1 MHVAACFWEMV
12 VKFNDVSFRLLWILL
27 YFFKPSSSHLI
38 YTQHAWNRYQVNIP
52 FSSQQNHWQKIT
64 SLSKNLEWFQGS
76 CSSNSFLEVL
86 SQDSQKTHPPM
97 CWTHRKKSRV
107 LRKGP
112 HSPSNGVTWTYT
124 KNHHPTSLQL
134 CGSKLLS
141 PRNVPPL
148 FWVEPYNQS
157 LPSVISST
165 GSITSSLVFVGQN
178 PASVSILRKKNHV
191 SSFTV
196 LLFDLNHP
204 NRRNCWFFF
213 SPVESR
219 STVTSQVYFN
229 QIGGQSHPGES
240 MLEKSKRI
248 PDFTIFALE
257 FSFWTNVWKITCLD
271 DFTKDPTIRHTL
283 NNKNIK
289 HARAAVPSVEH
300 WILIWWTC
308 HSNSRFS
315 SPDWQNKTVKNNRAN
330 GTSASQTCYV
340 LRAMKMA

>member
-12 VKFNDVSFRLLWILL
+12 VKFNDASFRLLWTLL

-52 FSSQQNHWQKIT
+52 FSTESLAKIT

-76 CSSNSFLEVL
+76 CSSSSFLEVL

-165 GSITSSLVFVGQN
+165 GSVTSSLVFVGQN
-178 PASVSILRKKNHV
+178 PASVSILRKKQTCFKFYR
-191 SSFTV
+191 FTV
-196 LLFDLNHP
+196 WPKPPQQKELLI
-204 NRRNCWFFF
+204 FFF
-213 SPVESR
+213 AGCPGQRHFPETSIKLEVKD
-219 STVTSQVYFN
+219 STFAARKN
-229 QIGGQSHPGES
+229 LNHPGES
-240 MLEKSKRI
+240 MLFKQTHPWLYHFCI
-248 PDFTIFALE
+248 GIFL
-257 FSFWTNVWKITCLD
+257 
-271 DFTKDPTIRHTL
+271 L
-283 NNKNIK
+283 NLCGK
-289 HARAAVPSVEH
+289 
-300 WILIWWTC
+300 
-308 HSNSRFS
+308 
-315 SPDWQNKTVKNNRAN
+315 
-330 GTSASQTCYV
+330 
-340 LRAMKMA
+340 

>member
-12 VKFNDVSFRLLWILL
+12 VKFNDASFRLLWTLL

-52 FSSQQNHWQKIT
+52 FSTESLAKIT

-76 CSSNSFLEVL
+76 CSSSSFLEVL

-165 GSITSSLVFVGQN
+165 GSITSSLVFCWTESCISFYF
-178 PASVSILRKKNHV
+178 AKKKKHV

-219 STVTSQVYFN
+219 STSLPRFTS
-229 QIGGQSHPGES
+229 IK
-240 MLEKSKRI
+240 LEVKAILENLCLKKANASLTL
-248 PDFTIFALE
+248 PFLHWE
-257 FSFWTNVWKITCLD
+257 FSFWTNVWENTMFGWFYKRSNHSKH
-271 DFTKDPTIRHTL
+271 TKQQ
-283 NNKNIK
+283 K
-289 HARAAVPSVEH
+289 H
-300 WILIWWTC
+300 
-308 HSNSRFS
+308 
-315 SPDWQNKTVKNNRAN
+315 
-330 GTSASQTCYV
+330 
-340 LRAMKMA
+340 

>member
-12 VKFNDVSFRLLWILL
+12 VKFNDASFRLLWILL

-52 FSSQQNHWQKIT
+52 FSTESLAKIT

-76 CSSNSFLEVL
+76 CSSISFLEVL

-178 PASVSILRKKNHV
+178 PASVSICEKKTCFKFYR
-191 SSFTV
+191 FTV
-196 LLFDLNHP
+196 WPKPSQQKELLF
-204 NRRNCWFFF
+204 FFF
-213 SPVESR
+213 AGGVQVN
-219 STVTSQVYFN
+219 VTSQVYFS
-229 QIGGQSHPGES
+229 IK
-240 MLEKSKRI
+240 LEVKAVQKKRK
-248 PDFTIFALE
+248 TILE
-257 FSFWTNVWKITCLD
+257 NLCL
-271 DFTKDPTIRHTL
+271 KKANASLTL
-283 NNKNIK
+283 PFLHWNF
-289 HARAAVPSVEH
+289 PSE
-300 WILIWWTC
+300 
-308 HSNSRFS
+308 
-315 SPDWQNKTVKNNRAN
+315 
-330 GTSASQTCYV
+330 QTCG
-340 LRAMKMA
+340 K